1 MAARKTMDAE
11 DRAIKKGLDAEEKVH
26 LHLFKDSERYAD
38 DLVVGIN
45 GCIYQIKRGE
55 DVMVP
60 KSVYEVVMNSMKQDE
75 IAAAQMVEMQSK
87 LNDTALA

>member
-1 MAARKTMDAE
+1 MAARKNMDAE
-11 DRAIKKGLDAEEKVH
+11 ERAVKTGLDSEEKVR

-45 GCIYQIKRGE
+45 GCLYQIKRGE

-75 IAAAQMVEMQSK
+75 IAAQSMYEMQQK
-87 LNDTALA
+87 INDAALV